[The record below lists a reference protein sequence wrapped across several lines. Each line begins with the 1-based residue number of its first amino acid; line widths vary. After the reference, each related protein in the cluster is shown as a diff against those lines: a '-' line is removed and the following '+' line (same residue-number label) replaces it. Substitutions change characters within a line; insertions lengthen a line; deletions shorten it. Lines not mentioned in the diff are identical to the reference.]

1 MLKELKYVFFILI
14 IFFFIFFTFRYYIS
28 ENNKKISYRTVNNI
42 DKKIKLNE
50 DNLIILKSDTDN
62 IIDYAENN
70 IKEKKN
76 KYFFW
81 ELINNND

>member
-14 IFFFIFFTFRYYIS
+14 IFFFIFFTFKFNIS

-50 DNLIILKSDTDN
+50 DNLIILKNDTDN